1 MDPEPIQLRK
11 IALALVAALLAG
23 AGAFAPAAAPAA
35 NAATNPKVAIIV
47 GATHSVTPTY
57 RSYANQI
64 YAEAVK
70 YTTNVVKVYSPNATW
85 SKVKAAVNGASII
98 VYLGHGNGWP
108 SPYTYDP
115 NYTTKDGFGLNAD
128 LNGDGK
134 LSDNENKYY
143 GEPYID
149 DLTPAPNAV
158 VLLFHLCYASG
169 NSESSSDNPTLSVA
183 KQRVDNYGSAFLK
196 AGARAVIA
204 NGHSHDPYYIR
215 ALFATKQTIEQYWR
229 GAPDFRNHVLSYA
242 STRRPG
248 YTFLMDPDSAA
259 PSGYY
264 RSIVGKMSLTTEQV
278 TGGSYAGTGG
288 DPSTFVVPG
297 NASPLADG
305 APVFGSVEDAAA
317 LPAAGAVPVTALI
330 TADKVRLDAKETA
343 LAADGSPIFRMHT
356 DGGTQGWMAG
366 SAIKPRDSAA
376 PRLWTVEDGTG
387 AFSPNGDGSQ
397 DAFPLSLRL
406 SESASW
412 TLKVRDDDGAILA
425 TANGTGETAAL
436 TWSPASGSVP
446 DGTYRWVLTADDEWD
461 NGPSEADGPV
471 VVDTRAPNVSV
482 ADADGTTVP
491 QFTPNGDGSR
501 DTIGFAV
508 SSDEPGTVTGAA
520 KDAAGTT
527 TGSFGI
533 SVGASGGTLTWDGR
547 TPGGSWAKDGIHTIR
562 IVARDRAG
570 NASAA
575 QTRTV
580 ELYGALG
587 FVKTSTSLF
596 FPQDGDALAKTATQ
610 SFVLRSA
617 ATVTWVMTDAAGTP
631 VRTMKT
637 EAALA
642 AGTYTFAWNVR
653 NDAGAYVPRGLY
665 YVSVTATNGTQT
677 STQRTSVRAD
687 AFRVTF
693 SDTTPARGQKVT
705 ITATTAEALSTSL
718 KVRVYQPG
726 LSGYWSATFSKVSAT
741 VYKVTITLKSSGTG
755 TATFKVFAQDSN
767 GKPQSTNVLLPL
779 H

>member
-1 MDPEPIQLRK
+1 MRK
-11 IALALVAALLAG
+11 IVLALVAAVLAG
-23 AGAFAPAAAPAA
+23 AGTLAPAAAPAA
-35 NAATNPKVAIIV
+35 QAATNPRVAIIV
-47 GATHSVTPTY
+47 GATHSATASY
-57 RSYANQI
+57 RSYADQI
-64 YAEAVK
+64 YAEAIK
-70 YTTNVVKVYSPNATW
+70 YTTNVVKVYSPSATW

-128 LNGDGK
+128 TNGDGK

-169 NSESSSDNPTLSVA
+169 NSEPGQAAPSLSTA
-183 KQRVDNYGSAFLK
+183 KQRVDNYAAAFIK

-215 ALFATKQTIEQYWR
+215 ALFTTKQTIEQYWR
-229 GAPDFRNHVLSYA
+229 GAPDFKNHVLSYA
-242 STRRPG
+242 SSRRPG
-248 YTFLMDPDSAA
+248 YTYLMDPDSAA
-259 PSGYY
+259 PSGFY

-278 TGGSYAGTGG
+278 TGASYAGTGG
-288 DPSTFVVPG
+288 DPATFVAPG

-305 APVFGSVEDAAA
+305 APVFGSAEDAAA
-317 LPAAGAVPVTALI
+317 PPEAGALPVATLA
-330 TADKVRLDAKETA
+330 TADKVRLEATETA
-343 LAADGSPIFRMHT
+343 VAADGSPIFRMHT
-356 DGGTQGWMAG
+356 DGGAEGWMAG
-366 SAIKPRDSAA
+366 AALKPRDSAA
-376 PRLWTVEDGTG
+376 PRVWTMDDGTG

-397 DAFPLSLRL
+397 DDFDLSLRL
-406 SESASW
+406 SEAASW
-412 TLKVRDDDGAILA
+412 TLKIRDGDGATLA
-425 TANGTGETAAL
+425 TANGSGETAAL
-436 TWSPASGSVP
+436 TWSPAPGSVP
-446 DGTYRWVLTADDEWD
+446 DGTYRWVLTADDAWG
-461 NGPSEADGPV
+461 NGPSDADGPI

-482 ADADGTTVP
+482 ADADATTVP

-508 SSDEPGTVTGAA
+508 SSDEPGTVTGTA

-527 TGSFGI
+527 TGSF
-533 SVGASGGTLTWDGR
+533 SVGVSSGGGTLTWDGR

-570 NASAA
+570 NASEG
-575 QTRTV
+575 QTRSV

-587 FVKTSTSLF
+587 FVKTTKSLF
-596 FPQDGDALAKTATQ
+596 FPQDGDKLARSATQ

-617 ATVTWVMTDAAGTP
+617 ATVTWVMTDAAGKA
-631 VRTMKT
+631 VRTMKQD
-637 EAALA
+637 ASLA
-642 AGTYTFAWNVR
+642 AGTYTFAWNGR

-665 YVSVTATNGTQT
+665 YASVTATNGTQA

-687 AFRVTF
+687 AFRVSV
-693 SDTTPARGQKVT
+693 SDTTPARGQKIT
-705 ITATTAEALSTSL
+705 ITATTAEPLGSKL

-726 LSGYWSATFSKVSAT
+726 LSGYWQATLNKVSST
-741 VYKVTITLKSSGTG
+741 VYRVTIRLKPSKTG
-755 TATFKVFAQDSN
+755 TATFKVFAQDRN
-767 GKPQSTNVLLPL
+767 GKGQYTNVLLPL